1 MKIQIG
7 DRILQRESAQHQLG
21 ETRMSMIRFT
31 TAATAAIATALVLA
45 GCSITTGSI
54 YNMEGMDH
62 SGDSAPSSS
71 SGEANTGAHNDADI
85 AFAMGMVPH
94 HQQAV
99 EMADMILGK
108 NGIDQQVISLA
119 ERIKAAQGPEITL
132 MKGWLDTWGSQHES
146 MGDMP
151 GMDMGTGMM
160 SEQDM
165 ARLDSATG
173 VEASRLFLT
182 QMIEHHNGAIEMA
195 NVQAVGGTN
204 PDAKDLAKNI
214 IKSQTAEIKEMQMIL
229 ASL

>member
-1 MKIQIG
+1 MSKI
-7 DRILQRESAQHQLG
+7 RY
-21 ETRMSMIRFT
+21 T

-45 GCSITTGSI
+45 GCSLTTGSMDG
-54 YNMEGMDH
+54 MEGMDH
-62 SGDSAPSSS
+62 GGDSSSSSS
-71 SGEANTGAHNDADI
+71 SGESNTGAHNDADV

-108 NGIDQQVISLA
+108 DGIDPQVIALA
-119 ERIKAAQGPEITL
+119 EKIKATQGPEITL
-132 MKGWLDTWGSQHES
+132 MKGWLETWGSPYES

-151 GMDMGTGMM
+151 GMDMGAGMM
-160 SEQDM
+160 SEEDM

-173 VEASRLFLT
+173 VEASRLFLE

-195 NVQAVGGTN
+195 NVQAVGGKN
-204 PDAKDLAKNI
+204 PDAKELAKNI
-214 IKSQTAEIKEMQMIL
+214 IKSQTAEIDEMQTIL

>member
-1 MKIQIG
+1 
-7 DRILQRESAQHQLG
+7 
-21 ETRMSMIRFT
+21 MSKFRFT
-31 TAATAAIATALVLA
+31 AAVTAAIATALVLA
-45 GCSITTGSI
+45 GCSTTTGSMDS
-54 YNMEGMDH
+54 MEGMDH
-62 SGDSAPSSS
+62 SGDSSSSSS
-71 SGEANTGAHNDADI
+71 SGESNAGAHNDVDI

-108 NGIDQQVISLA
+108 DGIDPQVIALA
-119 ERIKAAQGPEITL
+119 EKIKAAQGPEITL
-132 MKGWLDTWGSQHES
+132 MKGWLDTWGSPYES

-160 SEQDM
+160 SEEDM

-173 VEASRLFLT
+173 VEASRLFLE

-195 NVQAVGGTN
+195 DVQAVGGTN
-204 PDAKDLAKNI
+204 PEARELAKNI
-214 IKSQTAEIKEMQMIL
+214 IKSQTAEIDEMQAIL

>member
-1 MKIQIG
+1 MSKI
-7 DRILQRESAQHQLG
+7 RY
-21 ETRMSMIRFT
+21 T

-45 GCSITTGSI
+45 GCSITTGSMDG
-54 YNMEGMDH
+54 MEGMDH
-62 SGDSAPSSS
+62 GGDSSSSSS
-71 SGEANTGAHNDADI
+71 SGESNTGAHNDADV

-108 NGIDQQVISLA
+108 DGIAPQVIALA
-119 ERIKAAQGPEITL
+119 EKIKAAQGPEITL
-132 MKGWLDTWGSQHES
+132 MKGWLETWGSPYES

-151 GMDMGTGMM
+151 GMDMGSGMM
-160 SEQDM
+160 SEEDM
-165 ARLDSATG
+165 ARLDAATG
-173 VEASRLFLT
+173 VEASKLFLE

-204 PDAKDLAKNI
+204 PDARELAKNI
-214 IKSQTAEIKEMQMIL
+214 IKSQTAEIDEMQTML